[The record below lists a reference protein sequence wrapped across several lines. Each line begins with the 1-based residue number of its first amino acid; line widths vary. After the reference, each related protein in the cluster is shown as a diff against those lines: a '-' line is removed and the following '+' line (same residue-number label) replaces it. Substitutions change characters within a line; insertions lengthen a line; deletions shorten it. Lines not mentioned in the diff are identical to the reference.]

1 MRRQPFTAEKKRGF
15 TFNMITI
22 QLYGL
27 SIGSACALV
36 AGYCYSSP
44 TMMIIG
50 VLLGIIFA
58 TKVFMLMKKRYVDI

>member
-1 MRRQPFTAEKKRGF
+1 
-15 TFNMITI
+15 MITI